1 MPLIVSAIGSVEQC
15 PGPACWP
22 RPPRAPVPSSPLLH
36 LGARTISATTARAPA
51 PSLRCA
57 ARSAAVSA
65 PVTASWSLHALARGV
80 RICAMPEPVL
90 ALARPRPLHHQ
101 GAQRDDLLVG
111 TVARACPLP
120 GARAHD
126 SIGESGHTA
135 DAPMPRRLARK
146 RLQGRKRRSP
156 CARIGRHGMV
166 AASGKAATTAH
177 ALSATIVHKATCARL
192 GAGIVLLSRPGPSAR
207 LGRRPPAASFPPG
220 PPILGTPLAP
230 SLRSVA
236 GIRNPQ
242 GGRTLWLRGRSERRG
257 RRRPLRLGG
266 TARDHGP
273 RSRPFP
279 CQPLPPPRGPSACR
293 STGPAGVA
301 QALCLGRGRALLG
314 HRGRGASWRRSRS
327 RLRSPPRRSCRRQR
341 QHARPAAQRLQRG
354 SLRRLWNSARR
365 HGGKLWA
372 ATKSDARLRRPT
384 PAHPAAPPETYRPTA
399 DLELA
404 VR

>member
-1 MPLIVSAIGSVEQC
+1 LYPRSAAWNSAPAPRVG
-15 PGPACWP
+15 PGPRG
-22 RPPRAPVPSSPLLH
+22 RPCRLRRCFTSAPGPSRLRPHGRPLH
-36 LGARTISATTARAPA
+36 PLGARLAAPRSVLRSPRPGPCTRSHVGCAYARCPSLCSRWQGPGRSTIKAPSATIFSSAPA
-51 PSLRCA
+51 
-57 ARSAAVSA
+57 
-65 PVTASWSLHALARGV
+65 GGG
-80 RICAMPEPVL
+80 
-90 ALARPRPLHHQ
+90 RPRP
-101 GAQRDDLLVG
+101 A
-111 TVARACPLP
+111 PP
-120 GARAHD
+120 PHD